1 MVEIAAVEVT
11 NSEAWWIVD
20 QLRTS
25 GRADD
30 ITAACAI
37 EHGISHDE
45 PIDLTPGQ
53 ELALMFLLASAP
65 NRLESLRDKL
75 ARDYYHRT

>member
-1 MVEIAAVEVT
+1 MVEIAAAELT
-11 NSEAWWIVD
+11 DSEACCILD

-30 ITAACAI
+30 STAATAI
-37 EHGISHDE
+37 EYGITHAE

-53 ELALMFLLASAP
+53 ELAILFVLAGAP
-65 NRLESLRDKL
+65 NRLESLRDNL
-75 ARDYYHRT
+75 ARNHYDRT